1 MGDFNSCRLDSV
13 LPSFKQ
19 YVDSHTRKE
28 KVLDL
33 GYGNISNAYTARMQP
48 PLGSTDHNIVFLLP
62 QSRKLLKREK
72 PAKYSIAQW
81 SEDTTAQL
89 QGSFACTDWSI
100 FDGNLDIETETIT
113 DYIKFCMTT
122 TIPVKTVK
130 KKFPTP
136 DHG

>member
-48 PLGSTDHNIVFLLP
+48 PLGSADHNIVFLLP
-62 QSRKLLKREK
+62 QSRKLLKNQPSTASPSGQRTQLRN
-72 PAKYSIAQW
+72 SRGHLHAQTGAFLMATW
-81 SEDTTAQL
+81 
-89 QGSFACTDWSI
+89 I
-100 FDGNLDIETETIT
+100 
-113 DYIKFCMTT
+113 
-122 TIPVKTVK
+122 
-130 KKFPTP
+130 
-136 DHG
+136 